1 LKLLGTQRGS
11 RSRARPVELAK
22 TEEMTLKDLFSAV
35 KPYRKLALAAS
46 MLLALALWLGPD
58 FVLGPQVSVRVVT
71 QRDFVQSVVASGHVE
86 APHRVSIGTQVV
98 GTVKRVPVDEG
109 QVVYAGQ
116 VLVELESTEW
126 QAAAAQADVAVL
138 QAQARLRQ
146 LSEVQAP
153 VAEQSVRQAQINLDN
168 ALAQLRR
175 NTDLFKQGFIG
186 QAALDDFQK
195 AVDLAQAQ
203 LRTAQKQLETA
214 RPKGSDYM
222 VAEAALAEARAN
234 ADVAHSR
241 LRYATITAP
250 AAGVLIDRA
259 VEVGDVVQ
267 PGKVLMVLSPAGDT
281 ELVVQIDE
289 KNLHLLALG
298 QRAQASADAY
308 PQDRFEAQLV
318 YINPGVDVQRGSV
331 EVKLAVPKPP
341 AYLRQDMTV
350 SIDIQVATRANAVL
364 VPTDAIH
371 GADGADPWVLK
382 VDGGRARRHAVRLG
396 LRSGGLGEVLAGL
409 QAGDLVVPA
418 GESGIRDGSRV
429 RPLAATKAP

>member
-1 LKLLGTQRGS
+1 
-11 RSRARPVELAK
+11 
-22 TEEMTLKDLFSAV
+22 MTLKNLMIAV
-35 KPYRKLALAAS
+35 KPYRTLALAAVT
-46 MLLALALWLGPD
+46 LLALGMWLGPD
-58 FVLGPQVSVRVVT
+58 WVLGPRVSVRAVT

-86 APHRVSIGTQVV
+86 APHRVTIATQIV

-109 QVVYAGQ
+109 QVVNAGQ

-153 VAEQSVRQAQINLDN
+153 VTEQSVRQAQVNLDN

-175 NTDLFKQGFIG
+175 NTDLFNQGFIG

-195 AVDLAQAQ
+195 IVDLAQAQ
-203 LRTAQKQLETA
+203 LRATQKQLEAA
-214 RPKGSDYM
+214 RPKGSDYS
-222 VAEAALAEARAN
+222 VASAALAEAKAN
-234 ADVAHSR
+234 ADAAHSR
-241 LRYATITAP
+241 LRYATIAAP

-267 PGKVLMVLSPAGDT
+267 PGKALMVLSPSGET

-289 KNLHLLALG
+289 KNLRLLAVG
-298 QRAQASADAY
+298 QHAQASADAY
-308 PQDRFEAQLV
+308 PQDRFEVQLV

-331 EVKLAVPKPP
+331 EVKLAASKPP

-350 SIDIQVATRANAVL
+350 SVDIQVATRANAVL

-371 GADGADPWVLK
+371 DADGANPWVLK
-382 VDGGRARRHAVRLG
+382 VDGGHARRHAVRLG
-396 LRSGGLGEVLAGL
+396 LHSGGLSEVLAGL

-418 GESGIRDGSRV
+418 TEPGILDGSRL
-429 RPLAATKAP
+429 RPLVATKAS